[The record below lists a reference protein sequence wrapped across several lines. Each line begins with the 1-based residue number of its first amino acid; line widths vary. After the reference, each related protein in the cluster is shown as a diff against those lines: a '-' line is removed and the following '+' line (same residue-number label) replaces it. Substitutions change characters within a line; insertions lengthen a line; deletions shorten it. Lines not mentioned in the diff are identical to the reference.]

1 MTLFEFN
8 FKDINYNYKGTIIKL
23 KKKNFDLVLS
33 VIVNNIIYKGA
44 DKNGYTP
51 INSKRF
57 LSAYYKYEVYVNY
70 LIYRGII
77 ERDYYIKG
85 MRAFGYRFSD
95 FSKQDIKIHKIIY
108 YPSIKENVKTEKQKQ
123 NIINVDNPTLKR
135 LKKDFN
141 SCVIDFDLQNN
152 QIEKTYNVWGNYID
166 IQKWFRNNLNLYKW
180 QKGYK
185 TFCFTSHRLYNN
197 FTSLSSHI
205 RKKNI
210 KLNNNEDLVEFD
222 IHNSFPLMVAIFMR
236 NENPNII
243 MDYDFKEYCSS
254 VIGGTFYKDLTLGL
268 NSIRN
273 CQKQGNEDDF
283 SARLLSKLEVKQLF
297 QIHLNSDIGRYP
309 YLNGM
314 RPFINEYMSLKYSC
328 VHEKILDTKKYGK
341 NNVYYRL
348 VEIESQFIFGIIKEL
363 YETFDDIRILTC
375 HDAIY
380 VGESFKERVQVIWDA
395 NMKELIKDLP
405 YDECEDNLD
414 ILESTFIEVRTGDD
428 YCYSII

>member
-8 FKDINYNYKGTIIKL
+8 FKDTNYDYKGKITTL

-33 VIVNNIIYKGA
+33 VIVNNLIYKGV

-57 LSAYYKYEVYVNY
+57 LAAYYNYEVYINY

-85 MRAFGYRFSD
+85 KRAFGYRFSD

-108 YPSIKENVKTEKQKQ
+108 YPSIKENVKTEKKSQ
-123 NIINVDNPTLKR
+123 NNIYLDPVILKR

-141 SCVIDFDLQNN
+141 SCEIDFDLQKN
-152 QIEKTYNVWGNYID
+152 QIEKTYDVWGNFID
-166 IQKWFRNNLNLYKW
+166 IGKWFRNNLNLYKW

-185 TFCFTSHRLYNN
+185 TFCFTSNRLYTN

-205 RKKNI
+205 RKNNI
-210 KLNNNEDLVEFD
+210 KLKETLVEFD
-222 IHNSFPLMVAIFMR
+222 IKNSFPKMLAIFMR
-236 NENPNII
+236 NESPDLIN
-243 MDYDFKEYCSS
+243 DYDFQEYCTS
-254 VIGGTFYKDLTLGL
+254 VIAGTFYNDLTLGL

-273 CQKQGNEDDF
+273 CKKQGNEDDF
-283 SARLLSKLEVKQLF
+283 SARLLSKPEVKQIF
-297 QIHLNSDIGRYP
+297 QMYLNGDIRKAP

-314 RPFINEYMSLKYSC
+314 RPLINEYMSLKYPC
-328 VHEKILDTKKYGK
+328 VHEIILETKKENK
-341 NNVYYRL
+341 NNIYFKL
-348 VEIESQFIFGIIKEL
+348 VEIETQFIFGLIKEL
-363 YETFDDIRILTC
+363 YEAFSDIRILTC

-380 VGESFKERVQVIWDA
+380 VGESFKERVKVIWDEK
-395 NMKELIKDLP
+395 MKDLIKELPNDVYEDELDL
-405 YDECEDNLD
+405 
-414 ILESTFIEVRTGDD
+414 LESSFFEN
-428 YCYSII
+428 